1 MVTEESV
8 YEAIKEI
15 IDPEIGINIVD
26 MGLIYEVDI
35 DDTTVDITMTLT
47 SPGCPAGG
55 QIVNGTQHVTQQMDG
70 VEEVNVSVVWTPRWT
85 PEMMSEDAKD
95 ELGIFL
101 IECTKNNASYQQL
114 T

>member
-1 MVTEESV
+1 MVTEDSV
-8 YEAIKEI
+8 FEAIKEI

-55 QIVNGTQHVTQQMDG
+55 QIVNGTQHVTQQLEG
-70 VEEVNVSVVWTPRWT
+70 VEEVNVQVVWTPRWT
-85 PEMMSEDAKD
+85 PELMSEEARD
-95 ELGIFL
+95 ELGIF
-101 IECTKNNASYQQL
+101 
-114 T
+114 

>member
-1 MVTEESV
+1 MVTEDSV

-35 DDTTVDITMTLT
+35 EDTTVDITMTLT

-55 QIVNGTQHVTQQMDG
+55 QIVNGTQHVTQQLEG
-70 VEEVNVSVVWTPRWT
+70 VEEVNVQVVWTPRWT
-85 PEMMSEDAKD
+85 PELMSEEAKD
-95 ELGIFL
+95 ELGIF
-101 IECTKNNASYQQL
+101 
-114 T
+114 

>member
-1 MVTEESV
+1 MVSEESV

-55 QIVNGTQHVTQQMDG
+55 QIVNGTQHVTQQMEG
-70 VEEVNVSVVWTPRWT
+70 VEEVNVNVVWTPRWT
-85 PEMMSEDAKD
+85 PELMSEEAKD
-95 ELGIFL
+95 ELGIF
-101 IECTKNNASYQQL
+101 
-114 T
+114 